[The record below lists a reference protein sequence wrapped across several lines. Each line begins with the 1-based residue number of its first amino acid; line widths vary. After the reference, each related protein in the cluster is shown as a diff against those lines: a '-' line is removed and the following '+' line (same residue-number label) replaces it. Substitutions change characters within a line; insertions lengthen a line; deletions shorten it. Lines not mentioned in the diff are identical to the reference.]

1 MNRSKAF
8 TLKELLVVIGV
19 IVLATIV
26 VLDLIGRGGSRE
38 LARRSVCANN
48 LSAITRAMA
57 DYATA
62 YDNWYPNLYIT
73 EKGQANVGAQV
84 QEHDVDVWTGGK
96 GNSCNMYVLVRLQMI
111 SQGAFICP
119 STEHAVDPNAQP
131 AKDDDFRKYTNL
143 SYSMHAQRGDHG
155 SPRVSRPLTTS
166 SPSGMALLA
175 DRTPLTGN
183 DSWEKSGLG
192 DWYYGAPASKDGPEG
207 GVDEFMNNSFNHGQE
222 GQNVV
227 FLNASCRWVDT
238 SKVGVNGDN
247 IWSWDDKSE
256 WGVVDQ
262 GSIGLRLRQAAPAN
276 DSDSLLFP

>member
-1 MNRSKAF
+1 VNRSKAF

-19 IVLATIV
+19 IVLTIIA
-26 VLDLIGRGGSRE
+26 VLGFIGRGGDSISRR
-38 LARRSVCANN
+38 AVCANN
-48 LSAITRAMA
+48 LSSISKAMG

-62 YDNWYPNLYIT
+62 YDNWYPALYTT

-96 GNSCNMYVLVRLQMI
+96 GNSCNMYVLVRLEMI
-111 SQGAFICP
+111 GQGAFICP
-119 STEHAVDPNAQP
+119 STEHTVDPDAQP
-131 AKDDDFRKYTNL
+131 ARDDDFRKYTNL

-155 SPRVSRPLTTS
+155 SDRVSRPLTTS

-192 DWYYGAPASKDGPEG
+192 DWYYGAPAAKDGPEG
-207 GVDEFMNNSFNHGQE
+207 GVDEFMNNSFNHDQK

-227 FLNASCRWVDT
+227 FLNASSRFVET
-238 SKVGVNGDN
+238 PKVGVNGDN
-247 IWSWDDKSE
+247 IWSWDDSSE

-262 GSIGLRLRQAAPAN
+262 SSIGLRLRQAAPAN